1 MKERKI
7 PYKLTVRAF
16 SSMIVKILAF
26 SISKIYFIHFNIS
39 LYNTPNI
46 KGSII
51 LPLHLNILFLFFLY
65 VSFILSLCFQITTI
79 NYHDFCTQQ
88 QPSHL
93 SPSPTFSSSQHQQ
106 MIHLMH
112 TCSMQ
117 ENNLIT

>member
-79 NYHDFCTQQ
+79 NYHDFCNNPHT
-88 QPSHL
+88 SFL
-93 SPSPTFSSSQHQQ
+93 HQQ

-117 ENNLIT
+117 ANNLMNLKAPTA